1 MNQEN
6 TSAPAENKMGTM
18 PIGKL
23 LFNMSL
29 PMMISMLVQAL
40 YNIVDSIFVAKLSE
54 NALTAVS
61 LAFPLQTLL
70 IAVGTG
76 TGVGMNALLSKSLGE
91 KNFKK
96 ANATA
101 SNAAVLYFFS
111 YLVFFILGFTIV
123 RPFYASQIGN
133 ADQEIMELGIEYL
146 STVMIFSFGLLAQV
160 FFERLLT
167 STGRTIFSMTS
178 QLTGAI
184 TNIILD
190 PILIFGLLGAPKM
203 GVTGA
208 AVATVI
214 GQCVAALVAGF
225 CNHRYNH
232 DVKLK
237 FHGFRLDF
245 HIIGTIYAVGI
256 PTIIMQSI
264 GSVMTYCM
272 NRILIEFSSTAT
284 AVFGVYFKLQS
295 FFFMPVFGLNNGI
308 TPIIAYN
315 YGAGQRKRMLKTIK
329 LSMLVAFCL
338 TFIGFLCFEGI
349 PQILFGYVQCIER
362 DAHHRSSCPADHRNP
377 LSDRMVLYCIRNS
390 ISGSWKSIFQYD
402 RLHYASVIC
411 TDPRRIYPC
420 KAWRSSC
427 SVVVLPDCG
436 GHFTYGLLLLPGT
449 DQPDDHFQGSRGKA
463 LVELC
468 SDSSSDSEKEDFHVS
483 IQIRENLLFI
493 LTLSYI
499 NPCMDSSSQAQS
511 QPLHL

>member
-160 FFERLLT
+160 FFERILT
-167 STGRTIFSMTS
+167 STGRTIFSMIS

-349 PQILFGYVQCIER
+349 PQILLGMFNASDEMLTIGVPALRIIGIHYLIAWFCI
-362 DAHHRSSCPADHRNP
+362 
-377 LSDRMVLYCIRNS
+377 V
-390 ISGSWKSIFQYD
+390 SGTVFQA
-402 RLHYASVIC
+402 L
-411 TDPRRIYPC
+411 
-420 KAWRSSC
+420 
-427 SVVVLPDCG
+427 
-436 GHFTYGLLLLPGT
+436 
-449 DQPDDHFQGSRGKA
+449 GKA
-463 LVELC
+463 FF
-468 SDSSSDSEKEDFHVS
+468 SMIVS
-483 IQIRENLLFI
+483 IMRQLFVLIPAAYI
-493 LTLSYI
+493 LAKLGGLHVVWWSFPIAEVISLMVSSFFLVRI
-499 NPCMDSSSQAQS
+499 NRTIISRVPEGK
-511 QPLHL
+511 L